1 MSTVVVIG
9 AGPAGLA
16 AARAARERGASV
28 VLLDAAD
35 QVGGQYWRHLPES
48 RPSAREQRLHHGWR
62 TFTGLRAA
70 LEADASCEIVTGAQ
84 VWAIETGEP
93 ADGAVVVHALIGP
106 PDGTD
111 RIPRTLRPDAL
122 VLATGAHDRTL
133 PFPGW
138 DLPGVFTA
146 GAAQALAKGERV
158 AIGRRVVVAGAG
170 PFLLPV
176 AASLVAT
183 GAQVAGVFEAARATT
198 LARGWL
204 SRPWELLGVA
214 AKGGELAGYAASHVR
229 HRIPYRLG
237 RAVVAAH
244 GTDHVESV
252 TVARLDAQWHPI
264 PGSEVRVAAD
274 AACVSHGFTPRLELP
289 IAAGCEISP
298 DRFVIVDDAQ
308 CSSVAGVYAAGEI
321 TGIGGAD
328 AALAEGTLAGHC
340 AAGGRADDPAVRTA
354 SAARRTFAA
363 FAARL
368 DAAHGIRPG
377 WTGWLTDDTVVC
389 RCEEVSHGR
398 LMATAAATSSSGL
411 RSLKLTT
418 RAGLGICQ
426 ARICGRTVEAL
437 LGEAATD
444 AASGR
449 LGLID
454 GSTTDRRPIAAPIRL
469 GELAAGEASDRPAA
483 EASSHAPTSTKGHA

>member
-62 TFTGLRAA
+62 RFTRLRAA
-70 LEADASCEIVTGAQ
+70 LEADRGCEIVTSAQ
-84 VWAIETGEP
+84 VWAIETGEL

-237 RAVVAAH
+237 CAVVAAH

-252 TVARLDAQWHPI
+252 TVAHLDAQWHPI

-340 AAGGRADDPAVRTA
+340 AAGGRADDPAVRAA

-426 ARICGRTVEAL
+426 GRICGRTVEAL

-454 GSTTDRRPIAAPIRL
+454 ASTTDRRPIAAPIRL

-483 EASSHAPTSTKGHA
+483 EAGSHAPTSTKGHA